1 MLDVQI
7 DGGAGSGVGAW
18 ARVGVVTLG
27 IFTVMTAELLPV
39 GLLTPVAAELEVSAG
54 TAGLMVTVPGLVAAV
69 SAPLIA
75 LRAAGADRR
84 TVLVLLMALVAAA
97 NLATATAGHF
107 AVVLGARVLLGIAI
121 GGFWALA
128 GGLAPRLVPAAGV
141 GRATAVIFGGV
152 SAASV
157 LGVPAATTAAEW
169 TGWRGAFAG
178 VGVVAV
184 LATAGLLAL
193 LPRLPGERRA
203 PGRRAAPGLRP
214 GLGPRPSSGPR
225 PGPGLRPGLGL
236 RTASGPRS
244 ASGLRPIPGRR
255 TASGPRPGPGL
266 RTGLGALLRLPRENV
281 RVRTGLLLTLLLVTG
296 HFLAYSFV
304 RPVLAEHS
312 HVSEDLVG
320 MLLLGY
326 GVAGVAG
333 NFLAGPAAGRSPR
346 RTLAVISA
354 GLTAALLA
362 FALAGVTTPAGA
374 GLLLLWGLAYGGVS
388 VGLQSWFMA
397 AAPEDVETATG
408 LYVSVFC
415 LSIAL
420 GALLGGLLVDATTLV
435 AVLCSGAALTLAACL
450 AAVRPG
456 RTHLS

>member
-1 MLDVQI
+1 MLNVQVR
-7 DGGAGSGVGAW
+7 GQGSW
-18 ARVGVVTLG
+18 ARVGAVTLG

-39 GLLTPVAAELEVSAG
+39 GLLTPVASELSVSAG

-69 SAPLIA
+69 AAPLIA

-84 TVLVLLMALVAAA
+84 AVLVVLMALVAAA
-97 NLATATAGHF
+97 NLATAAAGHF

-128 GGLAPRLVPAAGV
+128 GGLAPRLVPTADI

-178 VGVVAV
+178 VGVMAVAATV
-184 LATAGLLAL
+184 ALAGL
-193 LPRLPGERRA
+193 LPRLPGTRRA
-203 PGRRAAPGLRP
+203 
-214 GLGPRPSSGPR
+214 
-225 PGPGLRPGLGL
+225 
-236 RTASGPRS
+236 
-244 ASGLRPIPGRR
+244 
-255 TASGPRPGPGL
+255 PGL
-266 RTGLGALLRLPRENV
+266 RTGFGGLLRLPRDNA

-304 RPVLAEHS
+304 RPVLAEHVR
-312 HVSEDLVG
+312 VSEGLVG
-320 MLLLGY
+320 GLLLGY
-326 GVAGVAG
+326 GLAGVAG
-333 NFLAGPAAGRSPR
+333 NFAAGPAAGRSPR
-346 RTLAVISA
+346 RTLAVLSA
-354 GLTAALLA
+354 VLTAALLA
-362 FALAGVTTPAGA
+362 LAHTGGATPTGA

-420 GALLGGLLVDATTLV
+420 GALLGGLLVDATPLV
-435 AVLCSGAALTLAACL
+435 AVLRTGAALTLAACL
-450 AAVRPG
+450 AAVLPG
-456 RTHLS
+456 RIPTS

>member
-1 MLDVQI
+1 MLDIQVEGPWQRE
-7 DGGAGSGVGAW
+7 GW
-18 ARVGVVTLG
+18 ARVGAVTLG

-39 GLLTPVAAELEVSAG
+39 GLLTPVAAELNVSPG

-75 LRAAGADRR
+75 VRAAGADRR
-84 TVLVLLMALVAAA
+84 AVLVVLMVLVAAA
-97 NLATATAGHF
+97 NLVTAAAAHF
-107 AVVLGARVLLGIAI
+107 AVVLGARVLLGVAI

-128 GGLAPRLVPAAGV
+128 GGLAPRLVPAAHV
-141 GRATAVIFGGV
+141 GRATAVVFGGV

-184 LATAGLLAL
+184 VATGALVSL
-193 LPRLPGERRA
+193 LPRLPGA
-203 PGRRAAPGLRP
+203 GTGT
-214 GLGPRPSSGPR
+214 
-225 PGPGLRPGLGL
+225 GPGTGTGTGTAAGTGTGTGTGSGTGTGTGAGGFGL
-236 RTASGPRS
+236 
-244 ASGLRPIPGRR
+244 
-255 TASGPRPGPGL
+255 
-266 RTGLGALLRLPRENV
+266 LLRLPRDNA
-281 RVRTGLLLTLLLVTG
+281 RVRTGLMLTLLLVTG

-304 RPVLAEHS
+304 RPVLAEHVD
-312 HVSEDLVG
+312 VSGELIGAV
-320 MLLLGY
+320 LLGY
-326 GVAGVAG
+326 GLAGVAG

-346 RTLAVISA
+346 RTLAVLSA

-362 FALAGVTTPAGA
+362 LTLAGSTTPAGA

-397 AAPEDVETATG
+397 AAPEDVEKATG

-420 GALLGGLLVDATTLV
+420 GALLGGPLVDATTPTAL
-435 AVLCSGAALTLAACL
+435 LSTGAALTLAACL
-450 AAVRPG
+450 VAVLSG
-456 RTHLS
+456 RKHTA

>member
-1 MLDVQI
+1 MLNVQ
-7 DGGAGSGVGAW
+7 DREQGSW
-18 ARVGVVTLG
+18 ARVGAVTIG

-39 GLLTPVAAELEVSAG
+39 GLLTPVASELDVSAG

-69 SAPLIA
+69 AAPLIA

-84 TVLVLLMALVAAA
+84 AVLVVLMALVAAA
-97 NLATATAGHF
+97 NLATAAAGHF
-107 AVVLGARVLLGIAI
+107 ALVLGARVLLGIAI

-128 GGLAPRLVPAAGV
+128 GGLAPRLVPTSDI

-178 VGVVAV
+178 VGVMAV
-184 LATAGLLAL
+184 VATAALAAL
-193 LPRLPGERRA
+193 LPHLPGTRRA
-203 PGRRAAPGLRP
+203 PR
-214 GLGPRPSSGPR
+214 
-225 PGPGLRPGLGL
+225 
-236 RTASGPRS
+236 
-244 ASGLRPIPGRR
+244 
-255 TASGPRPGPGL
+255 L
-266 RTGLGALLRLPRENV
+266 RTGFGGLLRLPRDNA

-304 RPVLAEHS
+304 RPVLAEHV
-312 HVSEDLVG
+312 HISEGLVG
-320 MLLLGY
+320 VLLLGY
-326 GVAGVAG
+326 GLAGVAG
-333 NFLAGPAAGRSPR
+333 NFAAGPAAGRSPR
-346 RTLAVISA
+346 RTLAVLSA

-362 FALAGVTTPAGA
+362 LALTGGTTPAGA
-374 GLLLLWGLAYGGVS
+374 ALLLLWGLAYGGVS

-435 AVLCSGAALTLAACL
+435 AVLCTGAALTLAACL
-450 AAVRPG
+450 TAVLPG
-456 RTHLS
+456 RNHTS

>member
-1 MLDVQI
+1 MLDIQVE
-7 DGGAGSGVGAW
+7 GRGAA
-18 ARVGVVTLG
+18 ARVGAVTLG

-39 GLLTPVAAELEVSAG
+39 GLLTPVAAGLDVSAG

-75 LRAAGADRR
+75 QRAAGADRR
-84 TVLVLLMALVAAA
+84 SVLVALMALVAAA
-97 NLATATAGHF
+97 NLATAAAGHF
-107 AVVLGARVLLGIAI
+107 AVVLGARVLLGVAI

-128 GGLAPRLVPAAGV
+128 GGLAPRIVPAADT

-178 VGVVAV
+178 VGVMAVVATGALV
-184 LATAGLLAL
+184 TL
-193 LPRLPGERRA
+193 LPRLPGARHA
-203 PGRRAAPGLRP
+203 PGPHGR
-214 GLGPRPSSGPR
+214 SG
-225 PGPGLRPGLGL
+225 
-236 RTASGPRS
+236 T
-244 ASGLRPIPGRR
+244 
-255 TASGPRPGPGL
+255 
-266 RTGLGALLRLPRENV
+266 LLRLPRDNA
-281 RVRTGLLLTLLLVTG
+281 RVRAGLLLTLLLVTG

-304 RPVLAEHS
+304 RPVLAEHV
-312 HVSEDLVG
+312 HLSEGLVG
-320 MLLLGY
+320 TLLLGY
-326 GVAGVAG
+326 GLAGVAG

-346 RTLAVISA
+346 RTLTGLAA
-354 GLTAALLA
+354 ALTAALLA
-362 FALAGVTTPAGA
+362 LALTGGTTPAGA
-374 GLLLLWGLAYGGVS
+374 ALLLLWGLAYGGVS

-420 GALLGGLLVDATTLV
+420 GALLGGLLLDATTLT
-435 AVLCSGAALTLAACL
+435 AVLGTGAALTLAAC
-450 AAVRPG
+450 AAAALSG
-456 RTHLS
+456 RNPTS

>member
-1 MLDVQI
+1 MLDVQVECRRR
-7 DGGAGSGVGAW
+7 GEW
-18 ARVGVVTLG
+18 ARVGAVTLG

-39 GLLTPVAAELEVSAG
+39 GLLTPVAAELKVSAG

-97 NLATATAGHF
+97 NLVTAATGHF
-107 AVVLGARVLLGIAI
+107 AVVLGARVLLGVAI

-128 GGLAPRLVPAAGV
+128 GGLAPRLVPAADV

-169 TGWRGAFAG
+169 TGWRGAFGG
-178 VGVVAV
+178 VGVMAV
-184 LATAGLLAL
+184 LATIGLATL
-193 LPRLPGERRA
+193 LQRLPGSRGARGPDGGTDRVA
-203 PGRRAAPGLRP
+203 GRGTGTRGV
-214 GLGPRPSSGPR
+214 
-225 PGPGLRPGLGL
+225 PGPG
-236 RTASGPRS
+236 
-244 ASGLRPIPGRR
+244 
-255 TASGPRPGPGL
+255 
-266 RTGLGALLRLPRENV
+266 TGLGAGLADLLRLPRSHA

-296 HFLAYSFV
+296 HFLVYSFV
-304 RPVLAEHS
+304 RPVLAEHA
-312 HVSEDLVG
+312 HVPEGLLGV
-320 MLLLGY
+320 LLLGY
-326 GVAGVAG
+326 GLAGVAG

-346 RTLAVISA
+346 RTLAVIA
-354 GLTAALLA
+354 AALTATLLA
-362 FALAGVTTPAGA
+362 FALVGGTTPVGA

-420 GALLGGLLVDATTLV
+420 GALLGGLLVDATTLT
-435 AVLCSGAALTLAACL
+435 AVLLTGAALTLAACP
-450 AAVRPG
+450 AAVLPG
-456 RTHLS
+456 RTHPA